1 VLNVPARG
9 GFASSAGAETGIT
22 ASSGA
27 SFVRGS
33 GVADDG
39 GRGTVDATGVS
50 DVAPPPEPA
59 GAGVPLAAGDE
70 PLSDRAG
77 LDVSGCCVAGVASA
91 PAVGAVVSG
100 AAGVGSGAAARGAGS
115 CAAGVGSGAAAR
127 GAGSCAAG
135 GAAVG
140 AGSRASSVVGA
151 SVGADWRGAALLV
164 VVGASVAES

>member
-1 VLNVPARG
+1 MRSAADVLNVPARG

-59 GAGVPLAAGDE
+59 GAGVSLAAGDE
-70 PLSDRAG
+70 PISDRAG

-115 CAAGVGSGAAAR
+115 CAAG
-127 GAGSCAAG
+127 
-135 GAAVG
+135 GAAVA

-151 SVGADWRGAALLV
+151 FVGADWRGAALLV